1 MGRVDIVLS
10 ALEKL
15 TTFLEPFLPIL
26 NSHMVAFLT
35 EKEWDKIDKAVQCEL
50 IQLNHQQLAALPGDF
65 LNIDSKELS
74 HIGPSIRNLMKS
86 IHQHS
91 LASLCALSDLNSV
104 WKQLQVEPLTSMI
117 NFDQYMK
124 VIVSNHVKV
133 VILIAFWK
141 FSAQKNSWS
150 ECPVWCD
157 SQSGQAH

>member
-133 VILIAFWK
+133 VILIAFLK
-141 FSAQKNSWS
+141 FSAQKNS
-150 ECPVWCD
+150 
-157 SQSGQAH
+157 